1 MCKIFSWL
9 NAHVIVHILCWPET
23 LSTFVAT
30 IYLYKG
36 SSPQEVSR
44 FKWALPEW
52 GGVSTLARM
61 VCGLGHLFREELPM
75 FKWAFAWLWGGQNA
89 CQDGVGH
96 LCSEN

>member
-1 MCKIFSWL
+1 MYCAGLKHCPHLLQQF
-9 NAHVIVHILCWPET
+9 
-23 LSTFVAT
+23 
-30 IYLYKG
+30 IYIREAPRKK
-36 SSPQEVSR
+36 SPDSNGHC
-44 FKWALPEW
+44 PNGG

-89 CQDGVGH
+89 CQDGLGH

>member
-44 FKWALPEW
+44 FKWALPVR
-52 GGVSTLARM
+52 GGGGLNA
-61 VCGLGHLFREELPM
+61 CQDGLGHLFREELSK

-89 CQDGVGH
+89 CQDGLGH